1 MKLRSLSL
9 FVLVCCLSAQAP
21 AQSSD
26 KVVKAKPEESV
37 YKVRKGASVQIK
49 VVIDID
55 KGYHI
60 NSNRPREEFL
70 IATALT
76 VERLSG
82 LTTTRVVYPKPKVQ
96 RFEFSETP
104 MSVYEGKAVLSFT
117 ARAGAQLASGRHTL
131 KARLKVQACNDK
143 ACLRPQNIDV
153 EIPLEVI

>member
-1 MKLRSLSL
+1 MKLRKLSL
-9 FVLVCCLSAQAP
+9 FVLIGCLSAQAL

-26 KVVKAKPEESV
+26 KVVKVKPEESV
-37 YKVRKGASVQIK
+37 YKVKKGASVPIK

-76 VERLSG
+76 IERLPG
-82 LTTTRVVYPKPKVQ
+82 LTTTRVVYPKAKLQ
-96 RFEFSETP
+96 KFEFSETP

-117 ARAGAQLASGRHTL
+117 ARAGAKLAAGRHTL
-131 KARLKVQACNDK
+131 KAKLRVQACNDK
-143 ACLRPQNIDV
+143 VCLRPQNVNV
-153 EIPLEVI
+153 EIPIEVM